1 MFEKHCNHN
10 GQSPAISMVSVT
22 RNKKIASY
30 LINADNGCLGD
41 GLRIG
46 KNGMETVLDKFFS
59 SG

>member
-1 MFEKHCNHN
+1 
-10 GQSPAISMVSVT
+10 MVSVT

-30 LINADNGCLGD
+30 LMNEDNGCLED